1 MEIKRNSEFTRNV
14 KCSDV
19 YTESVADY
27 SLPDYLGDVR
37 KILFT
42 DAALRP
48 SGRFAGGDEVEFSG
62 VVVYNVV
69 YLDADN
75 NLSSVEF
82 TSDYDY
88 SVKCSAENYK
98 DSISNTRVSNYA
110 VRLMGPRKMS
120 ARASLVGSVSLS
132 ECESLSVSGSA
143 FEADN
148 SPEVNTKTVKIRSTK
163 LSELCE
169 RECAEQI
176 ARLDGAIADEV
187 SVVYCGAEPCVDSV
201 TADDGTVCVK
211 GKLRMY
217 TVLKNA
223 DAPAYEVDKTVNFEE
238 NLSFEGVN
246 SDMYLTPELS
256 VTSLKANIN
265 ADDAGCEV
273 VLSCIVEFCIVGDT
287 NENVDLTTDAYLKS
301 SPTENS
307 YEDFTYYKLVDC
319 CSVRGSHNA
328 ELDRAQIE
336 SNALHDIVFLTATP
350 KVEHVQTEEGCVN
363 ILGEIRY
370 SGVAS
375 EMLDDK
381 ISYVSVKFSSPFAVN
396 VNTSCQNLE
405 NLQVDAKVMASCASA
420 TIDAN
425 NLYAT
430 CQLDSCV
437 TVCEEKRERV
447 LASCSKSD
455 GESYESVGASITVYY
470 PTSEDTLFSVAKRF
484 RTSSLKVARDN
495 DISESVFAADN
506 PDGKLAGVRKLII
519 Y

>member
-1 MEIKRNSEFTRNV
+1 MEIKRDSEFTRNI

-19 YTESVADY
+19 YTESAADY

-75 NLSSVEF
+75 KLSSVEF

-88 SVKCSAENYK
+88 SVKCSGENYK

-110 VRLMGPRKMS
+110 IRLMGPRKMS
-120 ARASLVGSVSLS
+120 ARASLVGSVNLS
-132 ECESLSVSGSA
+132 ESESLSVSGSA

-163 LSELCE
+163 LSDLCE
-169 RECAEQI
+169 REYAEQI

-187 SVVYCGAEPCVDSV
+187 SVVYCGAEPSVDSV
-201 TADDGTVCVK
+201 SADDGSVCVK

-217 TVLKNA
+217 AIIKNA
-223 DAPAYEVDKTVNFEE
+223 DTPAYQVDKTVSFEE
-238 NLSFEGVN
+238 NLSFDSVN
-246 SDMYLTPELS
+246 DDMFLTPELS
-256 VTSLKANIN
+256 VTSLKSSIN

-273 VLSCIVEFCIVGDT
+273 VLSGIVEFCIVGDS

-307 YEDFTYYKLVDC
+307 YEDFSYLKLLDC
-319 CSVRGSHNA
+319 CSVKGSHNA
-328 ELDRAQIE
+328 ELDREQIE
-336 SNALHDIVFLTATP
+336 SDSLHDVVFLTATP
-350 KVEHVQTEEGCVN
+350 KVERVQCEDGCVN

-375 EMLDDK
+375 EIVDDK
-381 ISYVSVKFSSPFAVN
+381 TSYVSIKFSSPFATN
-396 VNTSCQNLE
+396 VNTSCQNSE
-405 NLQVDAKVMASCASA
+405 NTQVEAKVMASNASA
-420 TIDAN
+420 TLDAN

-430 CQLDSCV
+430 CQLESCV
-437 TVCEEKRERV
+437 TLCEHRSERI
-447 LASCSKSD
+447 LSSCSKSD
-455 GESYESVGASITVYY
+455 SESYESVGATITVYY
-470 PTSEDTLFSVAKRF
+470 PTEEDTLFSVAKRF
-484 RTSSLKVARDN
+484 HTSSLKVARDN
-495 DISESVFAADN
+495 DISESVFAIDN
-506 PDGKLAGVRKLII
+506 PDGKLTGVKKLII